1 MIWVLGL
8 HILTLLIWLA
18 SVLYVPLLIAAE
30 SKDQRPFNEPPF
42 QFGSVAR
49 MVFIYVSVPAAIIAI
64 TAGTV
69 VFMLNNSAEF
79 WLVVKLTLVTVLTIL
94 HASLGLLIARLERQQ
109 MQYLALW
116 SRCLLVA
123 LMACA
128 MGIIWIVLAKPAV
141 PEFIPWPF

>member
-8 HILTLLIWLA
+8 HIVTLLIWLA

-30 SKDQRPFNEPPF
+30 SKEQRPFNEPPF

-64 TAGTV
+64 TAGTI
-69 VFMLNNSAEF
+69 VFMLNDSKTF
-79 WLVVKLTLVTVLTIL
+79 WLVAKLTLVTVLTIL

-109 MQYLALW
+109 MQYLGLW
-116 SRCLLVA
+116 SHCMLVA
-123 LMACA
+123 MMLCA
-128 MGIIWIVLAKPAV
+128 MAIIWIVLAKPAV
-141 PEFIPWPF
+141 PEFVPWPF